1 MLTFYAGPIIN
12 QQLVTV
18 NGKLHWTIAFSQRVV
33 SPETAEKYADI
44 VLGILKRAV
53 E

>member
-1 MLTFYAGPIIN
+1 MLTFCTGPIIN

-18 NGKLHWTIAFSQRVV
+18 NGKLHWTIAFSQRVI
-33 SPETAEKYADI
+33 SPETAEKYADT
-44 VLGILKRAV
+44 VLGILTKAV